1 MPEPKHSLDTGGRSA
16 YASLNTKPVDK
27 DLQKPKKENHQL
39 RLEPPSDERTDLIMR
54 LIVRLKTS

>member
-1 MPEPKHSLDTGGRSA
+1 MPEPKHSLETEGRSA
-16 YASLNTKPVDK
+16 YASNNTKPTDK
-27 DLQKPKKENHQL
+27 DLLKIKKENYSL